1 MSQADL
7 LVTLLQAAN
16 SGNRQ
21 ELNKVAQSLIE
32 RERNKGH
39 RILAERL
46 EKTLQQKSVKRPLV
60 QSINNNSRNKKELF
74 FEQLPQLSL
83 ADLTLSEN
91 IKSQV
96 LELVTEQHQA
106 ELLYAYNLKP
116 RNKILLAGEPGNG
129 KTSLAEAIAYEL
141 MVPLLVVRY
150 DALIGS
156 YLGETAAKLN
166 ELFNYA
172 RKQRCVLFFDEF
184 ETLSKERGD
193 AQEIG
198 EIKRVV
204 SALLLQID
212 DLPDHV
218 VTIAATNHHQ
228 LLDKAV
234 WRRFQ
239 LKLELPKP
247 TRNQLTAFVTRI
259 SERSQV
265 NFGYASE
272 TLAKKL
278 LGHNFAE
285 VEEFCLGI
293 VRAAVLQNKFKDA
306 KQITQQKL
314 QQWQQQLKPIIDL
327 E

>member
-7 LVTLLQAAN
+7 LVTLLQTASSGDQQEFNRAAQN
-16 SGNRQ
+16 
-21 ELNKVAQSLIE
+21 LID
-32 RERNKGH
+32 RERSKGH
-39 RILAERL
+39 RVLAERL
-46 EKTLQQKSVKRPLV
+46 EKTLQRQGQKRPLV
-60 QSINNNSRNKKELF
+60 QSINNNTRNKKELF
-74 FEQLPQLSL
+74 FEQLPDLSL
-83 ADLTLSEN
+83 DNLTLAEN
-91 IKSQV
+91 IKQQV
-96 LELVTEQHQA
+96 LELVAEQHKA
-106 ELLYAYNLKP
+106 DVLHAHNLKP

-150 DALIGS
+150 DSLIGS

-193 AQEIG
+193 AQETG
-198 EIKRVV
+198 EMKRVV

-212 DLPDHV
+212 DLPDYV

-247 TRNQLTAFVTRI
+247 TRNQLTAFITRL

-285 VEEFCLGI
+285 VEEFCLGV
-293 VRAAVLQNKFKDA
+293 VRTAVLQNKLKDA

-314 QQWQQQLKPIIDL
+314 QQWQQQLKPTIDL

>member
-7 LVTLLQAAN
+7 LVSLLKTASSGDQQEFTKAA
-16 SGNRQ
+16 Q
-21 ELNKVAQSLIE
+21 ELIA
-32 RERNKGH
+32 RERSKGH
-39 RILAERL
+39 RVLAERL
-46 EKTLQQKSVKRPLV
+46 AKSLQQTGIMRPQV
-60 QSINNNSRNKKELF
+60 QSINNNQRNKKELF
-74 FEQLPQLSL
+74 FEQLPERSL

-91 IKSQV
+91 IKQQV
-96 LELVTEQHQA
+96 LELVSEQHKSDV
-106 ELLYAYNLKP
+106 LRSHNLKP

-156 YLGETAAKLN
+156 YLGETASKLN
-166 ELFNYA
+166 ELFSYA

-184 ETLSKERGD
+184 EALSKERSD
-193 AQEIG
+193 SQETG
-198 EIKRVV
+198 EMKRVV

-212 DLPDHV
+212 DLPDYV

-239 LKLELPKP
+239 LKIELPQP
-247 TRNQLTAFVTRI
+247 TRDQLAGFITSIA
-259 SERSQV
+259 ERSNI

-293 VRAAVLQNKFKDA
+293 VRTAVLQGYTTNA
-306 KQITQQKL
+306 KEITQQKV
-314 QQWQQQLKPIIDL
+314 QQWNQQLRPNMSTD
-327 E
+327 